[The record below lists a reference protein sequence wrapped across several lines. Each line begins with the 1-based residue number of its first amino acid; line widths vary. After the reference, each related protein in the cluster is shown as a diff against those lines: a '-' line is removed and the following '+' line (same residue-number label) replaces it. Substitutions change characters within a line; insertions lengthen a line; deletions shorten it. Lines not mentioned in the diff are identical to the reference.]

1 MDSVLIVSSTS
12 KGQKYFS
19 DFLNAHEFN
28 RIGIAASGGE
38 ARRILLEMPYDL
50 VVINAPL
57 RDEFGHELAI
67 DLSNT
72 TSAGVL
78 MVVKSELA
86 DSVSLRVEDEGVI
99 VVSKPINRTIFYQ
112 SLRLSLIAN
121 KRLVILQ
128 KENSR
133 LQKKVNELREVGRA
147 KCALVQYRHL
157 TEQEAHHFIEKQAMD
172 QRLSVLDIAEDIL
185 RTYEG

>member
-86 DSVSLRVEDEGVI
+86 ELKTFILSARSMLKSWLS
-99 VVSKPINRTIFYQ
+99 SKNYRT
-112 SLRLSLIAN
+112 
-121 KRLVILQ
+121 
-128 KENSR
+128 
-133 LQKKVNELREVGRA
+133 
-147 KCALVQYRHL
+147 
-157 TEQEAHHFIEKQAMD
+157 
-172 QRLSVLDIAEDIL
+172 
-185 RTYEG
+185 